1 MVFSEAK
8 GASLENKSS
17 EVLLL
22 LMELSLGKNET
33 TLLSVLM
40 LGKKSTLTMCICG
53 AKCCYRHRGLWLLA

>member
-8 GASLENKSS
+8 GARLENKSS

-22 LMELSLGKNET
+22 LMELSLEKNET

-40 LGKKSTLTMCICG
+40 LGKSGTLNICIWG
-53 AKCCYRHRGLWLLA
+53 AKCWCRHRGLWLLV

>member
-8 GASLENKSS
+8 GARLENKAS

-33 TLLSVLM
+33 AVLSVLM
-40 LGKKSTLTMCICG
+40 LGKNSTLNICICG
-53 AKCCYRHRGLWLLA
+53 AKCWCRHRGLWLLV